1 MDDQRHDDMEL
12 VSALAD
18 GELDGD
24 DFRRALAFL
33 ESSDEAMNAWHAYH
47 VAGDVLRCADMA
59 VSAGGLAFA
68 ARVRAGLEGT
78 QVAGA
83 SAPRVWQPAPTAQVM
98 AAPAASNDP
107 TTRWKALAGVA
118 CLVALASLAWHV
130 DPDADS
136 GRAAQLALGA
146 PSVAASSA
154 AVAAAAEPG
163 VMVRDARLDELM
175 AAHKQLGGSTA
186 LQAPSGFLRNATFEG
201 QARR

>member
-1 MDDQRHDDMEL
+1 MDYQRPDDMEL

-18 GELDGD
+18 GELAGD

-33 ESSDEAMNAWHAYH
+33 GSSDDAMNAWQAYH

-68 ARVRAGLEGT
+68 ARVRARLD
-78 QVAGA
+78 GA
-83 SAPRVWQPAPTAQVM
+83 QFADALAPRVAQPVV
-98 AAPAASNDP
+98 AALSLPARAASNDP

-118 CLVALASLAWHV
+118 CMVALASLAWHIG
-130 DPDADS
+130 PDADS
-136 GRAAQLALGA
+136 SAAAHLAVGP
-146 PSVAASSA
+146 PSVAASSTA
-154 AVAAAAEPG
+154 TTATAETG